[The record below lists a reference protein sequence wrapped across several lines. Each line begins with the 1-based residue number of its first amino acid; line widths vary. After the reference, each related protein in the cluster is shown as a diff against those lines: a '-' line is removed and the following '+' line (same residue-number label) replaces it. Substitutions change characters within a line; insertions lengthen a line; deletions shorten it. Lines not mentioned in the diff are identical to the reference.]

1 MKYIIVFLL
10 GVLFW
15 SGCDSV
21 LNTESKPD
29 QIERNTTFEIQIVDE
44 TGAAQILYGKNFVP
58 GASVLLKSN
67 TMGTEY
73 NLISDSNG
81 IVTLNG
87 VISDLYL
94 VSVNKQLTPQE
105 MLQVTGK
112 ELAFRKLV
120 NSSSGSIQLRAD
132 IKSGYQIKL
141 DKIIAESPL
150 VISEIY
156 ACGPP
161 GAGLYFHDKYVE
173 LFNQSDSTI
182 YLDGIMVAVVYS
194 SSYLGLNYVDDPE
207 YVHSKI
213 VWIFPGEGNDYPM
226 QPGDFVV
233 CAEDAIDHTIN
244 ADSSVDLSH
253 VSFEFYKD
261 DAPDLDI
268 PDVPNMI
275 KIYQVASHNDWL
287 IGGEKGAIVI
297 AKMNTDS
304 LKWYDDQLLIPY
316 EYILDGVEYIDD
328 PTELDEKILNH
339 SIDAGL
345 TGGIQFYTGK
355 TMERIPI
362 MKNGKKVLKDDNNS
376 SLDFKVYQ
384 HPTPEYHNEF

>member
-1 MKYIIVFLL
+1 MKYIIIFINL
-10 GVLFW
+10 VLIF

-21 LNTESKPD
+21 FNTESKPD
-29 QIERNTTFEIQIVDE
+29 HTERNTEFEIKIVDQ
-44 TGAAQILYGKNFVP
+44 TGSAQILYGSDAVP
-58 GASVLLKSN
+58 GASVLIKSN
-67 TMGTEY
+67 TLGTEY

-81 IVTLNG
+81 VVKLTEA
-87 VISDLYL
+87 ISDLYL
-94 VSVNKQLTPQE
+94 VSVNKQLTAEE
-105 MLQVTGK
+105 MLQITGK

-120 NSSSGSIQLRAD
+120 NSSSGTIQLRAD
-132 IKSGYQIKL
+132 ITNGYEIKL

-182 YLDGIMVAVVYS
+182 FLDGIMVAVVYS
-194 SSYLGLNYVDDPE
+194 SSYLGLNYVDDPQFI
-207 YVHSKI
+207 HSKI
-213 VWIFPGEGNDYPM
+213 IWIFPGEGSDYPI
-226 QPGDFVV
+226 QPGQFIV

-268 PDVPNMI
+268 PGVPNMI

-297 AKMNTDS
+297 AKMNPDS
-304 LKWYDDQLLIPY
+304 LTWYDDQMLIPY
-316 EYILDGVEYIDD
+316 EYVLDGVEYNDD
-328 PTELDEKILNH
+328 PTELDEKKLNP

-362 MKNGKKVLKDDNNS
+362 MVGNKKILKDDNNS
-376 SLDFKVYQ
+376 SLDFKVYNK
-384 HPTPEYHNEF
+384 PSPEYHNEF

>member
-1 MKYIIVFLL
+1 
-10 GVLFW
+10 
-15 SGCDSV
+15 
-21 LNTESKPD
+21 
-29 QIERNTTFEIQIVDE
+29 
-44 TGAAQILYGKNFVP
+44 VP

-67 TMGTEY
+67 TMGSEY
-73 NLISDSNG
+73 NLVSDSNG
-81 IVTLNG
+81 IVTLEG

-94 VSVNKQLTPQE
+94 VSVNKQLTAEE

-112 ELAFRKLV
+112 ELVFRKLV

-132 IKSGYQIKL
+132 IQSGYQIKL

-182 YLDGIMVAVVYS
+182 YLDGIMVAVVYH

-207 YVHSKI
+207 FIHSKI
-213 VWIFPGEGNDYPM
+213 VWVFPGEGSDYPM
-226 QPGDFVV
+226 LPGEFVV

-244 ADSSVDLSH
+244 ADSSVDLSN

-268 PDVPNMI
+268 PDVPNMV

-287 IGGEKGAIVI
+287 IGGEKGGIVI
-297 AKMNTDS
+297 AKMNPDS
-304 LKWYDDQLLIPY
+304 LMWYDDQLLIPY
-316 EYILDGVEYIDD
+316 EFILDGVEYRDD
-328 PTELDEKILNH
+328 PTEIDQKFVNH

-362 MKNGKKVLKDDNNS
+362 MKNGRKVLKDDNNS
-376 SLDFKVYQ
+376 SLDFRVYQ
-384 HPTPEYHNEF
+384 KPSPEYHNEF